1 MTSPGPNE
9 EETDHGRAYARA
21 RAPFL
26 GVRAAQRA
34 ITWVFESPRARSAP
48 PRTSFFIL
56 TSYGNQ
62 FSLSHRDLARVIVC
76 GVFP

>member
-34 ITWVFESPRARSAP
+34 IT
-48 PRTSFFIL
+48 
-56 TSYGNQ
+56 
-62 FSLSHRDLARVIVC
+62 SLSHCARALRRRARLFLFSRHTATNFRFRTAIWRV
-76 GVFP
+76 